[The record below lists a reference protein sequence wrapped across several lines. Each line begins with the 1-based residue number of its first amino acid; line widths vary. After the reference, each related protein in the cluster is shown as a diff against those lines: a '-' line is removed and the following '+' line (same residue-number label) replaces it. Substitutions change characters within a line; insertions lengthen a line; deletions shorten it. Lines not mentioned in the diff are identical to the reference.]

1 MTKWKHWRLDIDTD
15 EVGHLIL
22 DVEGKS
28 VNVLTREVIA
38 EFGEVVGALE
48 KSTDLKG
55 VMLLSGKAG
64 GFVYGA
70 DINEFEEFS
79 NEEEVGVWLEVVHG
93 IFGRFARLPL
103 PSVAGIEGYALGGG
117 LELALLCKGLVATS
131 SPKTQLGFPEV
142 TLGLLPGYGGTG
154 RAYQR
159 IGAEAILDMMITGRM
174 VKAKEAFE
182 LGLVDALTDGAD
194 TLPQAMK
201 NLLKNKPASQ
211 AKKHK
216 NSAFDDLRE
225 KYLSR
230 LRPDHTPAP
239 FAIIDHVEAH
249 AENSEA
255 MSEAEKD
262 IFPALMLSGASKGL
276 RRVFALQDRVRREAR
291 GKSDIKRVHVIGAGV
306 MGGDIAALSAL
317 SGFETSLSDIS
328 FDATEAAIKRGHR
341 FFERK
346 LAKEAKARLIGI
358 KDTDSAEAIKSADI
372 IIEAVAE
379 DIKIKQKVF
388 ADIEKHAKSDA
399 ILASNTSAIRL
410 EEIAEVLSN
419 PKRLIGLH
427 FFNPATVLPL
437 VEVVAGADSD
447 NDFIARAKYF
457 ARELGKMPIECQSA
471 SGFLV
476 NRALLPYV
484 LEAIALMLDGCD
496 ADMLDEAMLD
506 FGMPMGP
513 IELADQIGLDVM
525 LAASLPLGIPQ
536 AVKGVLEDKIKAG
549 ELGRKTAQ
557 GFYGWEDKRAAR
569 PHNRYPQKELE
580 ALAKQLLAPMIKA
593 SASAVKEK
601 VVADA
606 DIADVGLIFGAGFP
620 RFRGGVL
627 YYARN
632 VTP

>member
-1 MTKWKHWRLDIDTD
+1 MTKWKHWRLDIDKD
-15 EVGHLIL
+15 EVGQLIL

-38 EFGEVVGALE
+38 EFGEVVEALE
-48 KSTDLKG
+48 KNADLKG
-55 VMLLSGKAG
+55 LMLLSGKAG

-79 NEEEVGVWLEVVHG
+79 NEEEVGAWLDEVHG
-93 IFGRFARLPL
+93 IFGRFANLSM

-174 VKAKEAFE
+174 VKSKEAFE
-182 LGLVDALTDGAD
+182 LGLVDALTESAD

-211 AKKHK
+211 AHK
-216 NSAFDDLRE
+216 NIAFDDARK

-249 AENSEA
+249 AHDSEA

-262 IFPALMLSGASKGL
+262 IFPALMLSEASKGL

-306 MGGDIAALSAL
+306 MGGDIAAISAL

-328 FDATEAAIKRGHR
+328 FEAVEAALKRGHG

-346 LAKEAKARLIGI
+346 LKEEAKARLKGV
-358 KDTDSAEAIKSADI
+358 KSSDSDKAIKEADI

-410 EEIAEVLSN
+410 EEIAEILSN

-437 VEVVAGADSD
+437 VEVITGADSD
-447 NDFIARAKYF
+447 NDFIIKSKYF
-457 ARELGKMPIECQSA
+457 ARELGKMPIECRSA

-484 LEAIALMLDGCD
+484 AEAIALMLQGQDP
-496 ADMLDEAMLD
+496 DMLDEAMLD

-513 IELADQIGLDVM
+513 IELADQIGLDVL

-569 PHNRYPQKELE
+569 PRNRYPQKELQ
-580 ALAKQLLAPMIKA
+580 ALAKKLLAPMIEA
-593 SASAVKEK
+593 SEKAVKEK

-632 VTP
+632 LAQ